1 MPRLGVRVGSF
12 GIRVILQAH
21 CSTGDASP
29 CSPLTVSEAQLLV
42 IILNTVHVYQQ
53 QLTGL
58 SLLVGI
64 PLDRVSSLA
73 PLFDRCRR
81 VPGVDSFGCQK

>member
-1 MPRLGVRVGSF
+1 MHIGSF
-12 GIRVILQAH
+12 RDRAVLQAH
-21 CSTGDASP
+21 CSTRGASP
-29 CSPLTVSEAQLLV
+29 CSPLTVGEAQIFV
-42 IILNTVHVYQQ
+42 VILNTVYADQQ

-58 SLLVGI
+58 SPLVGI

>member
-1 MPRLGVRVGSF
+1 M
-12 GIRVILQAH
+12 
-21 CSTGDASP
+21 
-29 CSPLTVSEAQLLV
+29 SEALVFV
-42 IILNTVHVYQQ
+42 IILNTVHTDRQ

-58 SLLVGI
+58 SLLVGT